1 MRRLILSSTL
11 DFRAFLLG
19 LFNFAAGL
27 GPVLTVVLLRSD
39 ACIIVVVVVDI
50 FESDSC
56 RAASR

>member
-1 MRRLILSSTL
+1 MRRLILSSTF

-39 ACIIVVVVVDI
+39 ACIAVVVDI
-50 FESDSC
+50 RD
-56 RAASR
+56 